1 VIATSG
7 GARGERSFVVKRQ
20 PVARVT
26 VDRSADTL
34 WLTRS
39 HDLRARV
46 LGAAGESLADRPV
59 SWVSLD
65 TSIVSIVPTSN
76 GVITVRGGRLGTTK
90 VIARSEGVD
99 TAITMAVVPIPVARI
114 ELVAPDTVYLG
125 KTRTI
130 RAQAYAP
137 DGVPLVNTDLAGR
150 AVAWTSDRPLALEV
164 SGQADDAAAT
174 FSGLTAS
181 AYGRLSGTATVT
193 ASLEG
198 ASGRST
204 VITARAPV
212 AGVRFVPKTVKLR
225 VGESMTLA
233 AAAVDLDGMD
243 LEGIPLT
250 YGLASGADVLGVTQ
264 TKAGTLQVARLDAR
278 TVGTAQVTV
287 TAEGRT
293 GTLPVTVT
301 AAATPVRVFP
311 TAITAAPGAV
321 GRLMAIATDA
331 TGTTLTSDVTYR
343 SSDPAVVT
351 VDGTGRVTMVAPG
364 TASVTA
370 TAGTASAK
378 TDVTVVAVP
387 KSTFHIQVLPAGTV
401 PPEIMA
407 AAQQAAARW
416 ERLITTELPATEV
429 SLTPGECATG
439 VPAVHHVTTG
449 LVVYVAAQKIDGAR
463 SVLAYAGP
471 CIIRDAVSGGLPSVG
486 TMTIDLDDIPLLT
499 GSTGA
504 LAADVVAHEMGHIL
518 GIGTLWYGNTP
529 ATDLVRSNDGDL
541 RFGGAAASAAA
552 VRLGVSAAV
561 ADGVAVEDAG
571 GIGTAGGHWRER
583 VFLGELMTGYVGTAP
598 NPLSIVT
605 VQSLRDIGYQVT
617 ETGADI
623 VSPATIA
630 GGGAFSSLMSPLG
643 GPSLSGSGTAVAPFQ
658 IGERLLRPR
667 FVVDRNGRRTAAP
680 Q

>member
-1 VIATSG
+1 
-7 GARGERSFVVKRQ
+7 VVKRTA
-20 PVARVT
+20 VARVT

-34 WLTRS
+34 WLTRA
-39 HDLRARV
+39 HELRARA
-46 LGAAGESLADRPV
+46 LGAAGESLDGRLV

-65 TSIVSIVPTSN
+65 TSIVSIAPGAN
-76 GVITVRGGRLGTTK
+76 GVVTVRGGRLGTTK

-150 AVAWTSDRPLALEV
+150 AVAWTSDRPLTLEI
-164 SGQADDAAAT
+164 SGQSDDAAST

-181 AYGRLSGTATVT
+181 AYGRQSGNATIT

-198 ASGRST
+198 ASGKST

-212 AGVRFVPKTVKLR
+212 AGVRFVPKTVSLR
-225 VGESMTLA
+225 VGESITLA
-233 AAAVDLDGMD
+233 AAAVDLDGID

-250 YGLASGADVLGVTQ
+250 YGIASGANVLQVTQ
-264 TKAGTLQVARLDAR
+264 SKAGTLQVARLDAR

-293 GTLPVTVT
+293 GTLPVTVA
-301 AAATPVRVFP
+301 AAATPVRLYP
-311 TAITAAPGAV
+311 TAITAASGAV
-321 GRLMAIATDA
+321 GRLTAIATDA
-331 TGTTLTSDVTYR
+331 TGTALTSDVTYR
-343 SSDPAVVT
+343 SSNPAVVT
-351 VDGTGRVTMVAPG
+351 VDATGRVTMVAPG

-370 TAGTASAK
+370 SAGTASAK
-378 TDVTVVAVP
+378 TDVTVVAASA
-387 KSTFHIQVLPAGTV
+387 STFHIQVLPAGTV

-429 SLTPGECATG
+429 SLGPGECANG

-449 LVVYVAAQKIDGAR
+449 LVIYVAAQKIDGQR
-463 SVLAYAGP
+463 GVLAYAGP
-471 CIIRDAVSGGLPSVG
+471 CIVRDANSGGLPSVG

-504 LAADVVAHEMGHIL
+504 LAADVVAHEMGHVL
-518 GIGTLWYGNTP
+518 GIGTLWYGDTP
-529 ATDLVRSNDGDL
+529 TTKFVRTNDGDL
-541 RFGGAAASAAA
+541 RFDGAAASAAA
-552 VRLGVSAAV
+552 VRLGMQSAL
-561 ADGVAVEDAG
+561 ADGVAIEDAG

-583 VFLGELMTGYVGTAP
+583 VFQGELMTGYVGTAP

-605 VQSLRDIGYQVT
+605 VQSLRDLGYAVT
-617 ETGADI
+617 EAGADI

-630 GGGAFSSLMSPLG
+630 GGPAFASVLSPLG
-643 GPSLSGSGTAVAPFQ
+643 GPSLSRSGTTVAPFQ

-667 FVVDRNGRRTAAP
+667 FVVDRQGRRTAAP